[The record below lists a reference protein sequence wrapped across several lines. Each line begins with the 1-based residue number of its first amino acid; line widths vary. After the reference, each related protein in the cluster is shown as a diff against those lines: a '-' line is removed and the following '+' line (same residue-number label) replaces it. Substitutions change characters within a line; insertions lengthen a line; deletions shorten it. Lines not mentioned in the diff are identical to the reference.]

1 MPLVF
6 DADVLIIGSGLAGLL
21 LALRL
26 ESPDRRV
33 ILVSKGELG
42 QSNSSWAQGG
52 VAAVTGA
59 NPFDS
64 PEIHLADTISSGAG
78 LTDVDAA
85 REIVFG
91 GGRLIAEFDRLG
103 VPFDKNPGGQFDL
116 ALEGGHKQ
124 ARVLHRKDTTGRSIT
139 DTLSEKVRQLAA
151 QDRITLLE
159 HGYATDLVMVDG
171 VCVGAKI
178 LTNDSRLH
186 VRAGHTVLAT
196 GGLGQVFERT
206 TNPTIATGD
215 GIAIAYRAGA
225 ELADMEFVQF
235 HPTALRLDNAP
246 AFLISEA
253 ARGAGATLLDHKGKR
268 FVTRFHQDGELA
280 TRDIVS
286 RAIHSVMLENDLQQ
300 VYLDLR
306 PIGVDVVAERF
317 PNIVKTCAQYGIDV
331 FKEPVPIAPAA
342 HYMMGGIKATV
353 SGQTSVP
360 GLYAIGECACT
371 GLHGANRLASN
382 SLLEAGVMALNLADL
397 LLGDTA
403 CFLPPTKEA
412 QDFNDAKDERI
423 LLPHD
428 LQAFRRQMYRYA
440 GLVRSQAGL
449 KMLLD
454 SPAIAVEQSIDLDL
468 DLVPGSDLNIELT
481 VEQYS
486 ARNIYQVGMIIARAA
501 LLRKESRGAHLR
513 DDYLQSDGVNFARH
527 LKFSKG

>member
-1 MPLVF
+1 
-6 DADVLIIGSGLAGLL
+6 
-21 LALRL
+21 
-26 ESPDRRV
+26 
-33 ILVSKGELG
+33 
-42 QSNSSWAQGG
+42 
-52 VAAVTGA
+52 
-59 NPFDS
+59 
-64 PEIHLADTISSGAG
+64 
-78 LTDVDAA
+78 
-85 REIVFG
+85 
-91 GGRLIAEFDRLG
+91 
-103 VPFDKNPGGQFDL
+103 
-116 ALEGGHKQ
+116 
-124 ARVLHRKDTTGRSIT
+124 
-139 DTLSEKVRQLAA
+139 
-151 QDRITLLE
+151 
-159 HGYATDLVMVDG
+159 
-171 VCVGAKI
+171 
-178 LTNDSRLH
+178 
-186 VRAGHTVLAT
+186 
-196 GGLGQVFERT
+196 
-206 TNPTIATGD
+206 
-215 GIAIAYRAGA
+215 
-225 ELADMEFVQF
+225 
-235 HPTALRLDNAP
+235 
-246 AFLISEA
+246 
-253 ARGAGATLLDHKGKR
+253 
-268 FVTRFHQDGELA
+268 
-280 TRDIVS
+280 
-286 RAIHSVMLENDLQQ
+286 VMLENDLQQ